1 MLHAM
6 GTKVTIR
13 LMQDNHED
21 MAALQRVLESAPTYA
36 ERVTGAPPGA
46 ADAQSM
52 FTILPEGKSYDDK
65 FVFGI
70 FLGGQMI
77 GCIDIIRGY
86 PAASTA
92 TVGLLLVAEQYQ
104 RTGVGRLA
112 YAELERLVQA
122 WDSCVRVRLGVVMT
136 NSDVVAFWRKLGFSE
151 TGEMRPYDYRSVHS
165 RTMIMEKSLRS

>member
-1 MLHAM
+1 MIHAM
-6 GTKVTIR
+6 ETKVTIR
-13 LMQDNHED
+13 LLQDNHED

-52 FTILPEGKSYDDK
+52 FTILPEANSYDDK

-70 FLGGQMI
+70 FLGSRMI

-92 TVGLLLVAEQYQ
+92 TVGLLLVAERYQ

-112 YAELERLVQA
+112 YAELERLIQA
-122 WDSCVRVRLGVVMT
+122 WGCVRVRLGVVMT
-136 NSDVVAFWRKLGFSE
+136 NSDVIAFWQKLGFSE
-151 TGEMRPYDYRSVHS
+151 TVEMRPYDYGRVHS
-165 RTMIMEKSLRS
+165 HTIIMEKSLRS